1 MRTKKTLDVE
11 VGKAGA
17 REAGGKLL
25 VNNFGR
31 VKRYRDEHLVNKLM
45 ERFQPAIAGENS
57 ARRPFHRPLRRSL
70 AQRAD
75 YQVLAFRWSSMLTFL
90 RGKAIHGSQM
100 TQIRSFE
107 ALSFHHSQS
116 AWVHC

>member
-25 VNNFGR
+25 VNNIGR
-31 VKRYRDEHLVNKLM
+31 VKRYREEHLVNKLM
-45 ERFQPAIAGENS
+45 MRFQPAIAGENS

-75 YQVLAFRWSSMLTFL
+75 YQVLAFPLV
-90 RGKAIHGSQM
+90 IHADFSKRKGNPRVADDADS
-100 TQIRSFE
+100 
-107 ALSFHHSQS
+107 
-116 AWVHC
+116 